1 MGSSSA
7 LKVRI
12 LPQIQMK
19 DKHEYSFHQFDQ
31 EFDYTSWNVITTAS
45 QYALDKHTSFIC
57 TCVCV
62 LVKVTR
68 VDKK

>member
-19 DKHEYSFHQFDQ
+19 DKNEYSFHQFDQ
-31 EFDYTSWNVITTAS
+31 EFD
-45 QYALDKHTSFIC
+45 
-57 TCVCV
+57 
-62 LVKVTR
+62 
-68 VDKK
+68 